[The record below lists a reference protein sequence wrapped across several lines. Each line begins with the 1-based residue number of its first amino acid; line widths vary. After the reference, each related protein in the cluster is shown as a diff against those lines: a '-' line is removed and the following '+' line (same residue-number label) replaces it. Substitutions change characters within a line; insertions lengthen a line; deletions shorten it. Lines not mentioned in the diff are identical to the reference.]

1 MPLLAVTRTYLEM
14 RSPGDLV
21 PAREPAP
28 GARIERVGGCPI
40 SFFRYLYTEVGRS
53 YHWTDRLGWTDAEIA
68 EYLGSGSVTLHVLY
82 LEHAPAG
89 YYELRGHQDGS
100 VEIAYFGLLPEYT
113 GRGLGGSPGPQEMP
127 GSGEQPGSG
136 STPAP
141 STIRQRYPTT
151 GSAGSCPTEPRSTR
165 PNGKRFESLPR
176 ALHPASSVRAVT
188 PARLTG
194 NAAERR
200 VPG

>member
-113 GRGLGGSPGPQEMP
+113 WRGLGGWMLTRAARDAWERGA
-127 GSGEQPGSG
+127 
-136 STPAP
+136 TRVWLHTCTLDHP
-141 STIRQRYPTT
+141 SALPNYRKRGFLPYR
-151 GSAGSCPTEPRSTR
+151 TEVYET
-165 PNGKRFESLPR
+165 
-176 ALHPASSVRAVT
+176 
-188 PARLTG
+188 
-194 NAAERR
+194 ER
-200 VPG
+200 